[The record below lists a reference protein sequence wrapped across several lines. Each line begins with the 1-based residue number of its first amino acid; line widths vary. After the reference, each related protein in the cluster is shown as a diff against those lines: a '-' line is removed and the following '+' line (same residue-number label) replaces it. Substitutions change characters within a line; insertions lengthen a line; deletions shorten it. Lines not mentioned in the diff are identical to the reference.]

1 MHARARRF
9 GADVLQMLGRYDE
22 AEAAYEVAVA
32 AFTELAERAELA
44 NTLNSLASM
53 DAVRERYD
61 AATLRFERCVTLFE
75 EVGDVLAKAI
85 ALNNLG
91 YLADAMGQQTLA
103 AQRYEASL
111 ADFERIQFVRG
122 IAAIKNNL
130 VVLYGSMG
138 RLDEAEQMGEQSL
151 ALKAEMEDR
160 LGIVISLKN
169 LGDLSL
175 MRGEPERALER
186 YLPAI
191 RLALETEATPR
202 LLQVLPGYADAL
214 TRCGDETQADATWR
228 ALAHHPLTPPSA
240 REKALKTLA
249 LEEWNEDLAPLT
261 ALLDSMRPRLEAL
274 TDVY

>member
-1 MHARARRF
+1 
-9 GADVLQMLGRYDE
+9 
-22 AEAAYEVAVA
+22 
-32 AFTELAERAELA
+32 
-44 NTLNSLASM
+44 M

-91 YLADAMGQQTLA
+91 YLADAVGQQTLA

-111 ADFERIQFVRG
+111 ADFERIQFNRG

-130 VVLYGSMG
+130 VVLYGTMG

-175 MRGEPERALER
+175 MRGEPDRALER

-214 TRCGDETQADATWR
+214 TRCGDEAQAAATWR

-240 REKALKTLA
+240 REKALATLA
-249 LEEWNEDLAPLT
+249 LEEWSEDPAPLT
-261 ALLDSMRPRLEAL
+261 VLLESLRPRLEAL
-274 TDVY
+274 PDAY